1 MSDDD
6 LDEWRDIEPVETPL
20 AAVPGLPVFA
30 TVDEFV
36 AERLRYMYA
45 RKVGPQNVA
54 QHRWAA
60 DWWNYPEAVS
70 RLEALWRS
78 WEYLRLDGP
87 LGMSTW
93 WRDHADY
100 HMAALL
106 SPEGPFARSTDRNDW
121 GEPLPN
127 APRPRSEKVQK

>member
-1 MSDDD
+1 MTDED
-6 LDEWRDIEPVETPL
+6 LDDWRDVEPTDQAE
-20 AAVPGLPVFA
+20 AATAGQMVFA
-30 TVDEFV
+30 SVDDFV

-45 RKVGPQNVA
+45 RRVGPQNVA

-78 WEYLRLDGP
+78 WEHLRLDGP

-100 HMAALL
+100 HMAVLL
-106 SPEGPFARSTDRNDW
+106 SPEGPFAKSMDRNE
-121 GEPLPN
+121 GTESLPHR
-127 APRPRSEKVQK
+127 PRPVEVG